1 MMQLSIPDENKDL
14 SPLALKQKSTIFFPD
29 KLKLKFLL
37 ATPNNNYLARKQK
50 LFLNVVIFDISKAKW
65 I

>member
-37 ATPNNNYLARKQK
+37 ATPNNNYLARK
-50 LFLNVVIFDISKAKW
+50 
-65 I
+65 